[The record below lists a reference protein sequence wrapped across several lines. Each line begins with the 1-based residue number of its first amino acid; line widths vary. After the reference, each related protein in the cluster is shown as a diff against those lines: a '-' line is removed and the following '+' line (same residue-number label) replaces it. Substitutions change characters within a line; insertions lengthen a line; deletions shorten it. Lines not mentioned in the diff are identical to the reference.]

1 MHFYNKLT
9 YVNVWSLSD
18 SIVPMYRQPQ
28 RVIFT
33 DASQFAGAGFTVGD
47 NTIVHFMWEK
57 QDRDKSSTW
66 RELETVANNI
76 QSLENDLSGKFVKI
90 YTNNYVYI

>member
-1 MHFYNKLT
+1 
-9 YVNVWSLSD
+9 
-18 SIVPMYRQPQ
+18 MYRHPP

-47 NTIVHFMWEK
+47 NKIVHFMWEK

-66 RELETVANNI
+66 RELI
-76 QSLENDLSGKFVKI
+76 ENCCK
-90 YTNNYVYI
+90 

>member
-1 MHFYNKLT
+1 
-9 YVNVWSLSD
+9 
-18 SIVPMYRQPQ
+18 MYRQPQ

-47 NTIVHFMWEK
+47 NKIVHFMWEK

-66 RELETVANNI
+66 RELKTVAQIIFSLSKMIYRVNVEKYI
-76 QSLENDLSGKFVKI
+76 QIIKMWLVLLTRVA
-90 YTNNYVYI
+90 

>member
-1 MHFYNKLT
+1 
-9 YVNVWSLSD
+9 
-18 SIVPMYRQPQ
+18 MYRQPQ

-57 QDRDKSSTW
+57 TGERQKFHIER
-66 RELETVANNI
+66 I
-76 QSLENDLSGKFVKI
+76 ENCCK
-90 YTNNYVYI
+90 

>member
-9 YVNVWSLSD
+9 YVNVWSL
-18 SIVPMYRQPQ
+18 Q

-66 RELETVANNI
+66 RELKTVAQIISKTSSCKLTCISKNNA
-76 QSLENDLSGKFVKI
+76 LWLSI
-90 YTNNYVYI
+90 HWNNTFKR